1 MADAVT
7 KTRKQGPK
15 LARQLERFCRG
26 LWAMEGQL
34 TAAAEFG
41 ANAEAERL
49 AGLLGCVLV
58 DHLQPALASL
68 QQLALPEVSQEPLRR
83 ESPEA
88 PASHLLSS

>member
-26 LWAMEGQL
+26 LWAMEGRL

-58 DHLQPALASL
+58 DHLQPALATL
-68 QQLALPEVSQEPLRR
+68 KQLALPESLQDPKHR
-83 ESPEA
+83 EAPEA
-88 PASHLLSS
+88 SASHSTFS